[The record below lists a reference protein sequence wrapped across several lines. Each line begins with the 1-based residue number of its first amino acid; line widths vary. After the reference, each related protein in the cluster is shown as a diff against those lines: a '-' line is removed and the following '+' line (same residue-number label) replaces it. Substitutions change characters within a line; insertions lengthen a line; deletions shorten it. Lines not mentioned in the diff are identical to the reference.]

1 MEERDM
7 SEKLDFKRDYK
18 DLYLPGADPVLIEV
32 PPIRAILVDGLGAP
46 ESASY
51 QEAMQLLYSLSFTIK
66 MSKMKGKQPQG
77 YRDYV
82 VPPLEGFWD
91 MGERPFDRAARE
103 QWQWTSM
110 IRQPEFVTQP
120 VFDWAVGEASKK
132 KPNLDFSRARLA
144 DVEEG
149 LCVQAM
155 HIGPYSEEPAT
166 MARLEAYMADHGL
179 VPDHS
184 TQRRHHEIYLSDPR
198 KTAPQRLKTVLRV
211 PVRRG

>member
-1 MEERDM
+1 ME
-7 SEKLDFKRDYK
+7 EKLDFKKAYK
-18 DLYLPGADPVLIEV
+18 DLYLPGTEPAMIEV

-46 ESASY
+46 EGASY
-51 QEAMQLLYSLSFTIK
+51 QEATQLLYSLSFTIK
-66 MSKMKGKQPQG
+66 MSKMKGAQPQG

-91 MGERPFDRAARE
+91 MGDQPFDLSARE
-103 QWQWTSM
+103 QWRWTSM
-110 IRQPEFVTQP
+110 IRQPEFVTRE
-120 VFDWAVGEASKK
+120 VFDWAVGEAAKK
-132 KPNLDFSRARLA
+132 KPELDFARARLA

-149 LCVQAM
+149 LCVQSM

-166 MARLEAYMADHGL
+166 MARLEAYIAGHSL

-184 TQRRHHEIYLSDPR
+184 EQRRHHEIYLSDPR

-211 PVRRG
+211 PVRKV